1 MRRFADDHGVEW
13 VASVADSAGGD
24 YKGRF
29 HLILRSEREG
39 TGPVALAD
47 VRWNSRRT
55 AQRTLRTMSAAELKR
70 RLRSARGRGT
80 DP

>member
-13 VASVADSAGGD
+13 VASVADSSGGD

-29 HLILRSEREG
+29 HLILHAETKG
-39 TGPVALAD
+39 TGPVALTD
-47 VRWNSRRT
+47 VRWNSRKT
-55 AQRTLRTMSAAELKR
+55 ADRTLRTMSGAELKR

-80 DP
+80 AR